1 MYEIELRA
9 LVDDFD
15 AIKNRLDNFA
25 KPVKFNERETTI
37 FFFNPHQNDFDLRL
51 RLRKDRYFLSFK
63 EGLHKTARKEIE
75 SDVSNPH
82 AIYDLLKSAGF
93 KIKLIVARINYA
105 YQYGKFGIL
114 LNKITDWGNAIE
126 VEIAAG
132 EDGNS
137 GQIESE
143 IEEFMKSKLGLANLL
158 SKERLNEL
166 NDEYMKKIN
175 FDIVKIADLLDYV
188 NGKKES
194 IKFITG

>member
-15 AIKNRLDNFA
+15 AVKNRLDKFT
-25 KPVKFNERETTI
+25 KPVSIGEREVTI

-63 EGLHKTARKEIE
+63 EGSHKTARKEIE

-82 AIYDLLKSAGF
+82 AVYDLLKSAGF
-93 KIKLIVARINYA
+93 KIKLVVARINYA
-105 YQYGKFGIL
+105 YQYGKFEIL

-126 VEIAAG
+126 VEKIID
-132 EDGNS
+132 EDTNS
-137 GQIESE
+137 AQIESE
-143 IEEFMKSKLGLANLL
+143 IREFMESKIGLAKLL

-166 NDEYMKKIN
+166 NEEYMKKID
-175 FDIVKIADLLDYV
+175 FDEIKMDDLLDYA
-188 NGKKES
+188 NGRKES
-194 IKFITG
+194 LKFV